1 MSELVT
7 YSRRDRVAYLTLNR
21 PERRNALNLDMFAAF
36 SHALDQL
43 DEDSEAGV
51 AILRG
56 EGPGFCAGM
65 DLSNSGQSRYID
77 QTSLWDDRERLRV
90 QMDFWTRVWR
100 SQKPIILQAHG
111 FCMAG
116 GLLFLMTVDLV
127 VMAEDCVL
135 GWPRLP
141 VGGGL
146 LGPMFAASFGAR
158 RAKEMDFVVGSRMTA
173 KTAHEWGVVNRVVPA
188 TNLAEETFT
197 LASRVS
203 RTPPTLLALR
213 KAAIN
218 QASERAGFLQTL
230 RACAEWDALA
240 HGDVSV
246 AQTRD
251 LLHEHGIHEAIKMF
265 ES

>member
-7 YSRRDRVAYLTLNR
+7 YGRRDRVAYLTLNR
-21 PERRNALNLDMFAAF
+21 PERRNALNLEMFDAF
-36 SHALDQL
+36 SCVLTQL
-43 DEDSEAGV
+43 EQDPEAGV

-65 DLSNSGQSRYID
+65 DLSNQGQSRYID
-77 QTSLWDDRERLRV
+77 ETSLWDDRNRLRT
-90 QMDFWTRVWR
+90 QMEFWTRVWN
-100 SQKPIILQAHG
+100 SPKPIILQAHG

-116 GLLFLMTVDLV
+116 GLLFLMTADLV

-146 LGPMFAASFGAR
+146 LGPLFATSFGAR
-158 RAKEMDFVVGSRMTA
+158 RAKEMDFIVGSRMTA
-173 KTAHEWGVVNRVVPA
+173 QTAREWGVVNRVVPA
-188 TNLAEETFT
+188 DGLADETFK
-197 LASRVS
+197 LASRVAK
-203 RTPPTLLALR
+203 TPPTLLALR

-218 QASERAGFLQTL
+218 QAAERGGFLETL
-230 RACAEWDALA
+230 RASAEWDALA

-246 AQTRD
+246 AQTRE
-251 LLHEHGIHEAIKMF
+251 LLHEQGIHDAIKMF